1 MRFVMPVFFPA
12 VPFGLAAILR
22 RLDFPAGNHQL
33 AELSFPQLTGLMA
46 AIQIIN
52 IIFFRCVRL

>member
-1 MRFVMPVFFPA
+1 MRVFFPA

-22 RLDFPAGNHQL
+22 RLDFPTGNHQL
-33 AELSFPQLTGLMA
+33 EELSFPPQLTGLMA

-52 IIFFRCVRL
+52 ISFFRCVRL

>member
-1 MRFVMPVFFPA
+1 MPVFFPA

-33 AELSFPQLTGLMA
+33 GELSFPHLTGLMA

-52 IIFFRCVRL
+52 TNFFRCVRL